1 VAQLKFERKHNTF
14 AACVRTALE
23 MAYLLQQTARG
34 NERDCFQ
41 RGSARRVTGLQHPR
55 RDRPRMA
62 LCHLESLVC
71 LPAINALFG
80 AVGDQISLV
89 VLSNRFGGQHGGL
102 GRQLLK
108 SVRRS
113 GLRMTLWLGFDILA
127 AQTIASIAGALG
139 VRRPALLSIRAL
151 ARRHAAQIVE
161 THDVNGSACLDIVR
175 AHSPDVTIV
184 VNFDQILRRP
194 LIDVAPGGVVNVHPS
209 LLPGFRGPCPVFHAM
224 AAGRHDLG
232 VTVHLIDSDQ
242 IDAGPVIAQAS
253 VAREPAVSVAEAT
266 STLFVRG
273 VRLLM
278 ECLEKDLRSQ
288 AAPQERSESTYQTF
302 PTRAEVATARAK
314 GVRLC
319 HWRHVARLVSAALR
333 PSSSVGWR

>member
-1 VAQLKFERKHNTF
+1 
-14 AACVRTALE
+14 
-23 MAYLLQQTARG
+23 LQP
-34 NERDCFQ
+34 E
-41 RGSARRVTGLQHPR
+41 R
-55 RDRPRMA
+55 RDRPRIV

-89 VLSNRFGGQHGGL
+89 VLSNRFGGRHGGL
-102 GRQLLK
+102 ARQL
-108 SVRRS
+108 SNTVRRS

-127 AQTIASIAGALG
+127 AQTISSIAGTSG

-151 ARRHAAQIVE
+151 ARRHAAEVIE
-161 THDVNGSACLDIVR
+161 THDVNGSACLDRVR

-194 LIDVAPGGVVNVHPS
+194 MIDMTPGGVVNVHPS

-224 AAGRHDLG
+224 AEGRRELG
-232 VTVHLIDSDQ
+232 VTVHLIENDE

-273 VRLLM
+273 VRLLI

-288 AAPQERSESTYQTF
+288 ALPQERSGSTYQTF
-302 PTRAEVATARAK
+302 PTRSEVAMARAN

-319 HWRHVARLVSAALR
+319 HWGDLARLVSAALR
-333 PSSSVGWR
+333 PSSSVG